1 MKEAS
6 LLFNYQFEYVMRLKL
21 FFSILFLSLLSFCIA
36 QDSTVVLSA
45 SMFDK
50 YFQMIPLTAKDGWIF
65 KEGNDTNWAKQNIST
80 SDWKKFNPTQLTI
93 KNADKNG
100 KAEGWFRMRFRLD
113 SSFENLPLGIQMGR
127 WVAAD
132 VYINGQ
138 HIVSSGNTGLNGK
151 PYKENQ
157 IFIEPPTSVDLV
169 PGVDHV
175 LALHIVEHRSP
186 LKSSMLKTELL
197 NKGFGNVLELTGPE
211 SQVKDINYYKRF
223 TFFWTLWVSVCSVL
237 AIVFWFLYFQNRS
250 EKNLL
255 LISIAITSFSIAMFM
270 DAFLNIKTEMTFVS
284 WAGMFYIKDLFYG
297 FSQATGILFLAHAF
311 RHKISLLL
319 KSLMIIIAFSGAISD
334 FYFDHKLQLPIGIL
348 FLLICFY
355 FIVSSWKNL
364 KGAQWALV
372 VGILSTCIWNVL
384 LAYNS
389 VKYRPAFPFPFV
401 YLYLTGTFLSFPL
414 SQMVYVVMRFK
425 EILLEVQKN
434 ANKVIQL
441 TEERKNQALKQQK
454 ILEEEV
460 AKQTIELR
468 TAFENL
474 KSTQSQLIQSEK
486 MASLGELTAGIAH
499 EIQNPLNFV
508 NNFSDVN
515 TELIDEANEEADK
528 GNLSGVKTILN
539 DIKDNSEKI
548 IHHGKRADAIVK
560 GMLQHSR
567 TSSGQKE
574 PTDINALTDEYL
586 RLAYHGLRAKDKSFN
601 ADIKT
606 DFDNNTGKVN
616 IIPQDIGRVIL
627 NLINNAFYAV
637 NEKAKQ
643 NIPGFEPTVVIST
656 KKLPGK
662 VEIKVQ
668 DNGNGIPQK
677 VVDKIFQPFFT
688 TKPTGLGTG
697 LGLSLSY
704 DIMKAHGGELIVE
717 TKEGEGTGFSIILG
731 S

>member
-1 MKEAS
+1 MK
-6 LLFNYQFEYVMRLKL
+6 RKL
-21 FFSILFLSLLSFCIA
+21 FFSFLFLSLLSFCSA

-45 SMFDK
+45 AMFDK
-50 YFQMIPLTAKDGWIF
+50 YFQVIPLTAKDGWIF
-65 KEGNDTNWAKQNIST
+65 KEGNDTTWASKDIST
-80 SDWKKFNPTQLTI
+80 TGWKKFNPTQLTI

-100 KAEGWFRMRFRLD
+100 KAEGWFRIRFRLD
-113 SSFENLPLGIQMGR
+113 SSFQGLPVGIQMGR
-127 WVAAD
+127 WAATD
-132 VYINGQ
+132 VYIDGR
-138 HIVSSGNTGLNGK
+138 HIVSSGKTGLNGK

-157 IFIEPPTSVDLV
+157 ISIESPTVVDLV
-169 PGVDHV
+169 PGVDHI
-175 LALHIVEHRSP
+175 LALHIVDHRSP
-186 LKSSMLKTELL
+186 LKSSMLKTELHY
-197 NKGFGNVLELTGPE
+197 KSFGNLLELTGPK
-211 SQVKDINYYKRF
+211 SQLKDIDHYKRF
-223 TFFWTLWVSVCSVL
+223 TFYWTLWVSVCTVL
-237 AIVFWFLYFQNRS
+237 AIVFWLLYFQNRS
-250 EKNLL
+250 AKNLL
-255 LISIAITSFSIAMFM
+255 FVSIAITSFSIAMFM
-270 DAFLNIKTEMTFVS
+270 DAILNIKTEMSFIS
-284 WAGMFYIKDLFYG
+284 WAGMFYVKNLFYG
-297 FSQATGILFLAHAF
+297 LSQATGILFLVYAF
-311 RHKISLLL
+311 SRKVSVPLKLLL
-319 KSLMIIIAFSGAISD
+319 IIVAVSGAISD
-334 FYFDHKLQLPIGIL
+334 FYFKGALQLPLGIL

-355 FIVSSWKNL
+355 FIISSWKNL
-364 KGAQWALV
+364 RGAQWALV

-389 VKYRPAFPFPFV
+389 MIYRPAFPFPFV
-401 YLYLTGTFLSFPL
+401 FLYMTGTFLSFPL
-414 SQMVYVVMRFK
+414 SQMVYVVMRFN

-434 ANKVIQL
+434 ANQVIHL
-441 TEERKNQALKQQK
+441 TEEKKDQALKQQK
-454 ILEEEV
+454 VLEEEV

-528 GNLSGVKTILN
+528 GNIEGVKTILN

-574 PTDINALTDEYL
+574 PTDINALADEYL

-601 ADIKT
+601 ATMKT
-606 DFDNNTGKVN
+606 NFDESIGKVN

-637 NEKAKQ
+637 DEKKKQ
-643 NIPGFEPTVVIST
+643 NPNFEPIVTVST
-656 KKLPGK
+656 KTVKPPLGGLG
-662 VEIKVQ
+662 VEISVK

-677 VVDKIFQPFFT
+677 VLDKIFQPFFT
-688 TKPTGLGTG
+688 TKPTGQGTG

-704 DIMKAHGGELIVE
+704 DIVKAHGGEIRVN
-717 TKEGEGTGFSIILG
+717 TKENEGTEFTIIL
-731 S
+731 SA